1 MEIILELFLTAFIAV
16 IFSFLIA
23 KIVSLAMG
31 GGDSVSGVEEKSLT
45 DVDDD
50 IIMEELEFAEKL
62 KVQGLESEKKVEFA
76 KESAEK
82 VDVFE
87 AEEVGVDQGFESEK
101 TVECVQEAAGEVDE
115 FEAEVVERLN
125 VQGFESDKEVELL
138 QETVN
143 KVDDFEAEKSEVGE
157 AEAEVNLDDIVVEQ
171 KMEKKEVEEIGEE
184 LKADNET
191 KVQSEEINVEESQM
205 KGLGEEEKEVKLDD
219 DDDDWEGIERSELEK
234 VFGAAAKFVGRKG
247 DLAGVGNDDQMELYG
262 LHKIATEGP
271 CRESQPMAFM
281 VSARSKWNAWQRLGN
296 MNPEAAMEQYVAL
309 LSDRVPGWMEDN
321 SDGKH
326 KFESAEPG
334 APGGMAPD
342 ISSFPDQQTNFTQ
355 ERWFVV
361 GNVKFFFCAHIIVYH
376 TKFFEPLH
384 MYRRNEVLKSA
395 TGGGDITES
404 TSTEKQAKD

>member
-1 MEIILELFLTAFIAV
+1 MEIILELFLTAFIAL
-16 IFSFLIA
+16 ICSFLIA

-31 GGDSVSGVEEKSLT
+31 GGDSVSGVEEKSMI

-76 KESAEK
+76 KESADK
-82 VDVFE
+82 VDVFA

-101 TVECVQEAAGEVDE
+101 TVECVQETAGEVDE
-115 FEAEVVERLN
+115 FKAEAVERLK

-143 KVDDFEAEKSEVGE
+143 KVDDFEAEKANVGE
-157 AEAEVNLDDIVVEQ
+157 TEAEVNLHDIVVEQ
-171 KMEKKEVEEIGEE
+171 KMEKKEVEEIGKE

-234 VFGAAAKFVGRKG
+234 VFGAAAKFVEHKG
-247 DLAGVGNDDQMELYG
+247 DLAGVGTDDQMELYG

-296 MNPEAAMEQYVAL
+296 MNPEVAMEQYVAL

-326 KFESAEPG
+326 KFESAEP
-334 APGGMAPD
+334 AVPGGIAPD

-355 ERWFVV
+355 ER
-361 GNVKFFFCAHIIVYH
+361 
-376 TKFFEPLH
+376 
-384 MYRRNEVLKSA
+384 NEVLKFA

>member
-62 KVQGLESEKKVEFA
+62 KVQGLECEKKVEFA

-87 AEEVGVDQGFESEK
+87 AEEAGVDQGFESEK

-205 KGLGEEEKEVKLDD
+205 KGLGAEEKEVKLDDDD

-234 VFGAAAKFVGRKG
+234 VFGAAAKFVGRQG

-355 ERWFVV
+355 ERW
-361 GNVKFFFCAHIIVYH
+361 
-376 TKFFEPLH
+376 
-384 MYRRNEVLKSA
+384 NEVLKSA

-404 TSTEKQAKD
+404 TSTEKQVLAARASASICQLLSFMETT